1 MPLHPWQ
8 WPTRPW
14 TRLHIDFAGPIE
26 GKMLLIVVDS
36 YSLWIE
42 AFSMKN
48 ATSTA
53 TIRYLRQLFAQFGI
67 PETIVSDNGTQFV
80 SVEFKEF
87 CRLNGIHHVQTAP
100 YHPSSNG
107 LAERAVQVVKQGI
120 RKQSSGTLNDRIS
133 QLLFQYRI
141 TPHSTT
147 GISPSELLIGR
158 QLRSRLDFLKPNMEE
173 RVVAKQQKQKESHD
187 QHCRDCTFSVGE
199 RVYAKNYRKGQR
211 WLSGSIVDKTGPV
224 SFKVKLQDGKIICCH
239 QDQLRPCYTDDSE
252 LPLLNDD
259 DVNMFPSVQEPRV
272 SNDKVSTDSTSERRD
287 PSRIHRP
294 PTRYIEESD
303 T

>member
-1 MPLHPWQ
+1 VPLHPWQ

-14 TRLHIDFAGPIE
+14 TRLHVDFAGPID
-26 GKMLLIVVDS
+26 GKMLLIIVDS
-36 YSLWIE
+36 HSKWIE
-42 AFSMKN
+42 TFAMEN

-53 TIRYLRQLFAQFGI
+53 VLRYLRQVFAQFGI
-67 PETIVSDNGTQFV
+67 PEIIVSDNGTWFV

-87 CRLNGIHHVQTAP
+87 CRLNGIRHIQTAL

-133 QLLFQYRI
+133 RVLFQYHI

-147 GISPSELLIGR
+147 GISPCELLIGR
-158 QLRSRLDFLKPNMEE
+158 RLRSRLDFLKPRESYHQTTEAE
-173 RVVAKQQKQKESHD
+173 RVTCR
-187 QHCRDCTFSVGE
+187 HCRDSTFSVGE
-199 RVYAKNYRKGQR
+199 RVYAKNNRKGKR
-211 WLSGSIVDKTGPV
+211 WLFGSIVGKTGPV
-224 SFKVKLQDGKIICCH
+224 SFKVKLQDGKAFAVTKIS
-239 QDQLRPCYTDDSE
+239 YTDDSE
-252 LPLLNDD
+252 LPLLNDN
-259 DVNMFPSVQEPRV
+259 DVNMFPSTQESHV
-272 SNDKVSTDSTSERRD
+272 LNDEVSTDTTTERRY
-287 PSRIHRP
+287 PSRTHRP